1 MKRKVKTLLAI
12 NLIIVLIITIGII
25 MIGRRMETSLLLL
38 GLDYKN
44 ENLLSSINSDITYEE
59 RDGDNLSI
67 YNIHEYNKIK
77 HMKIERDGDLQEL
90 YEFNGRVFLYEKDK
104 DSYKEYNFENEEENT
119 ENFRDA
125 LNSLDYV
132 YNFCNELTFENY
144 VKTLKEKKSRL
155 RLRLNR
161 YRTDIDSGYMFDGS
175 QNIEL
180 YTDYFGRILN
190 GIYYRDPVGKWTKF
204 LIGDEVKKVKLPKKL
219 ESIRVEVNEYGEY

>member
-12 NLIIVLIITIGII
+12 NLIIVLIITISII
-25 MIGRRMETSLLLL
+25 MIGRRMKTSLLLL

-44 ENLLSSINSDITYEE
+44 ENLLSSINSDIIYEE